1 MGERRRISV
10 GTVIYTKAV
19 LRKFGLTNLSFF
31 CFEQVVKP
39 KRLRHPESDSDDDDD
54 ELLTPEE
61 REARGMRG
69 LTREQVIR
77 MAKKSDASKKV
88 LTTYYESPKGS
99 KEDLGGPVYLMNQA
113 EMDEELR
120 QFRSFFARDKTALS
134 SEPTTSTPKPEDASS
149 TPGGTTFKRETSLQ
163 VHQSYQRMESTS
175 SSTSQRTFS
184 AAESERTVTS
194 VSYKE
199 ETKFERSVVKETVVD
214 SSLQELEQRF
224 DMDDDSPHKATAV
237 VRLQT

>member
-1 MGERRRISV
+1 
-10 GTVIYTKAV
+10 
-19 LRKFGLTNLSFF
+19 
-31 CFEQVVKP
+31 
-39 KRLRHPESDSDDDDD
+39 
-54 ELLTPEE
+54 
-61 REARGMRG
+61 MRG

-149 TPGGTTFKRETSLQ
+149 TPGGTTFKRETPLQ

-175 SSTSQRTFS
+175 SSTLQRTFS